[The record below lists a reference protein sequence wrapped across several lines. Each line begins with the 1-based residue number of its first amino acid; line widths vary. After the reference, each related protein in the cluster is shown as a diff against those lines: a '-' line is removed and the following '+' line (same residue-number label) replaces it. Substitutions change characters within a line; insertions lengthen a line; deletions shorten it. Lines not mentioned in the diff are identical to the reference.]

1 MSNKKEKEKKPS
13 DFSRLMGY
21 AGKRKALTYMS
32 LVLSA
37 LSSVLSV
44 APLIFIFEIVK
55 EVIQVY
61 PDFTKAEHIV
71 QNGWLAVIFELVS
84 MLVYVGSLMCSHVA
98 AFRVASNIRLD
109 LLSHITKL
117 PVGAIE
123 SFGSGKIR
131 KIVNDSSAATE
142 TYLAH
147 MLPDIING
155 YVIPI
160 VMVVILFVY
169 DWRFG
174 LVSLLPIVLS
184 FAAMAKMIGPQMVED
199 MKKYQNS
206 LEDMNNEAVEY
217 VRGIPVVKTFG
228 QTVHSFSRFKTSIVN
243 YRDFCIS
250 YTKSMRSPMV
260 LFTMFINS
268 TFGFIAALALILA
281 QGTNIPQDII
291 LNFIFYVI
299 ITPIITTSFQKI
311 MFSSESQ
318 MRLSD
323 AFKRFDSILELKPI
337 NTNGK
342 SKPEKNSVVLKNVS
356 YRYDGAENDAVKN
369 ISLNVQPNQRVA
381 FVGPSGGGKT
391 TIAELISRFFDVTD
405 GEVLIGG
412 ANVKEMNKNELMDT
426 VSYVFQD
433 SKLLKATIVDNV
445 RLARPQASDDEV
457 KAALSAAQCDDIIAK
472 LPNGINT
479 VIGAKGV
486 YLSGGEMQRIAIARA
501 ILKDSPIIV
510 LDEATAFA
518 DPENEALVQKAFE
531 KLLKNKTVIMIA
543 HRLSTVQ
550 NADVIFVIDGGKIVQ
565 QGTHKELSE
574 KDGLYKNMW
583 LDYQKSVKWKVGA

>member
-206 LEDMNNEAVEY
+206 LEDMNNEALEY

>member
-1 MSNKKEKEKKPS
+1 
-13 DFSRLMGY
+13 
-21 AGKRKALTYMS
+21 
-32 LVLSA
+32 
-37 LSSVLSV
+37 
-44 APLIFIFEIVK
+44 
-55 EVIQVY
+55 
-61 PDFTKAEHIV
+61 
-71 QNGWLAVIFELVS
+71 
-84 MLVYVGSLMCSHVA
+84 
-98 AFRVASNIRLD
+98 
-109 LLSHITKL
+109 
-117 PVGAIE
+117 
-123 SFGSGKIR
+123 
-131 KIVNDSSAATE
+131 
-142 TYLAH
+142 
-147 MLPDIING
+147 
-155 YVIPI
+155 
-160 VMVVILFVY
+160 
-169 DWRFG
+169 
-174 LVSLLPIVLS
+174 
-184 FAAMAKMIGPQMVED
+184 
-199 MKKYQNS
+199 
-206 LEDMNNEAVEY
+206 MNNEAVEY

-291 LNFIFYVI
+291 LKFIFYVI

>member
-21 AGKRKALTYMS
+21 AGKRKALTYTS

>member
-21 AGKRKALTYMS
+21 AGKRKALTYTS

-199 MKKYQNS
+199 MKTH
-206 LEDMNNEAVEY
+206 L
-217 VRGIPVVKTFG
+217 
-228 QTVHSFSRFKTSIVN
+228 
-243 YRDFCIS
+243 
-250 YTKSMRSPMV
+250 
-260 LFTMFINS
+260 
-268 TFGFIAALALILA
+268 
-281 QGTNIPQDII
+281 
-291 LNFIFYVI
+291 
-299 ITPIITTSFQKI
+299 KI
-311 MFSSESQ
+311 
-318 MRLSD
+318 
-323 AFKRFDSILELKPI
+323 
-337 NTNGK
+337 
-342 SKPEKNSVVLKNVS
+342 
-356 YRYDGAENDAVKN
+356 
-369 ISLNVQPNQRVA
+369 
-381 FVGPSGGGKT
+381 
-391 TIAELISRFFDVTD
+391 
-405 GEVLIGG
+405 
-412 ANVKEMNKNELMDT
+412 
-426 VSYVFQD
+426 
-433 SKLLKATIVDNV
+433 
-445 RLARPQASDDEV
+445 
-457 KAALSAAQCDDIIAK
+457 
-472 LPNGINT
+472 
-479 VIGAKGV
+479 
-486 YLSGGEMQRIAIARA
+486 
-501 ILKDSPIIV
+501 
-510 LDEATAFA
+510 
-518 DPENEALVQKAFE
+518 
-531 KLLKNKTVIMIA
+531 
-543 HRLSTVQ
+543 
-550 NADVIFVIDGGKIVQ
+550 
-565 QGTHKELSE
+565 
-574 KDGLYKNMW
+574 
-583 LDYQKSVKWKVGA
+583 